1 MEHDVGYIL
10 LVEDN
15 QDDVELARLALQETG
30 ISNPVV
36 VASDG
41 VEALDYLFATGN
53 HAGRDPSLMPRV
65 VLLDINLPKVN
76 GLQVLER
83 LREHADTEFLPVVM
97 LTSSDEQRDVL
108 MSYRSGANSYVRKPM
123 DFSQFVETVRQL
135 GAYWLL
141 LNVPVTE

>member
-1 MEHDVGYIL
+1 
-10 LVEDN
+10 EDSH
-15 QDDVELARLALQETG
+15 DDVERARLALEETG

-41 VEALDYLFATGN
+41 VEALDYLFATGT
-53 HAGRDPSLMPRV
+53 HAGRDPSVQPRV

-97 LTSSDEQRDVL
+97 LTYSDEQRDVL
-108 MSYRSGANSYVRKPM
+108 MSYQSGANSYVRKPM
-123 DFSQFVETVRQL
+123 DFGQFVETVRQL

-141 LNVPVTE
+141 LNVPAS

>member
-1 MEHDVGYIL
+1 MLDDRGYIL

-15 QDDVELARLALQETG
+15 KDDVELARLALLETG

-41 VEALDYLFATGN
+41 VEALDYLFATGA
-53 HAGRDPSLMPRV
+53 HEGRDPSDMPRV
-65 VLLDINLPKVN
+65 VLLDVNLPRVN

-83 LREHADTEFLPVVM
+83 LRGHAATELLPVVM
-97 LTSSDEQRDVL
+97 LTSSDEQHDVVT
-108 MSYRSGANSYVRKPM
+108 SYRSGANSYVRKPM
-123 DFSQFVETVRQL
+123 EFRQFVETVRQL

-141 LNVPVTE
+141 LNVPAT